1 MRNYIKRR
9 FGSNPAFAKLLLWY
23 RVLCKLPDYYLAE
36 QAEMFRGKL
45 PWVGNRVAVSDR
57 TGLFVPVYA
66 PTRDPDGNI
75 HRTYDIFN
83 YHAASHLHRLEVQ
96 YFMEFASTARCL
108 LDLGA
113 AEGFFSALFAG
124 MHGADGQIVSVDC
137 GAEAQCIHEHLYLTR
152 DTNIRH
158 SGCTDWRIVKAFV
171 SNSVTQ
177 QTESLDDLGFT
188 LPEDCPLTTL
198 PTLCEGLGFR
208 PDLIKLDV
216 ESSEYEI
223 LFDSIEFLKSCRPR
237 LCIELH
243 NDMLE
248 RRGLTGVTIIKRLA
262 SIGYRIIHTDTPRW
276 EQAANCHVFL
286 HNDAH
291 PL

>member
-124 MHGADGQIVSVDC
+124 MHGADG
-137 GAEAQCIHEHLYLTR
+137 
-152 DTNIRH
+152 
-158 SGCTDWRIVKAFV
+158 KASV